1 MVQAGD
7 AVSVGDTLI
16 SGLVPPTREEGDYRL
31 THARGEVEAY
41 TVHQVDAARALE
53 TEGKTYT
60 GKVKRQYAL
69 VLGNQRLNFYI
80 GSGIDRGTCD
90 KIIETRTLRL
100 SDSVVFPVS
109 LIVQTYVYYE
119 RTPQTETV
127 DEVRVDMLSRALGQ
141 VASSMDGTVTEHN
154 ETLTVQDGAVVLHMI
169 VHAVEQIGI
178 EALDDS
184 EIPEKPPGEA
194 DAGT

>member
-1 MVQAGD
+1 M
-7 AVSVGDTLI
+7 
-16 SGLVPPTREEGDYRL
+16 
-31 THARGEVEAY
+31 
-41 TVHQVDAARALE
+41 
-53 TEGKTYT
+53 
-60 GKVKRQYAL
+60 
-69 VLGNQRLNFYI
+69 
-80 GSGIDRGTCD
+80 
-90 KIIETRTLRL
+90 
-100 SDSVVFPVS
+100 S

-154 ETLTVQDGAVVLHMI
+154 ETLTVQDGAVVLHMT